1 MNLGP
6 DGTWTP
12 EEMKRA
18 QALAAV
24 LRERSSAPLLAAR
37 APGRVNLIGEHTDYS
52 NLPVLPA
59 AIDRSTVVVA
69 ARRRDGVV
77 SATNINSWF
86 TARAFEL
93 RNQIAPFE
101 AGDWGNYIKAAAQG
115 LVTYSRALG
124 RRTNLKGID
133 LIVDGQVPVAA
144 GLSSSAALTVAL
156 TLAMAAVNEIEMQQ
170 LELAQ
175 LAARSERY
183 VGTMAGGM
191 DQAASVL
198 GRRDHALF
206 IEFDPLRALPVRIAT
221 DAVLVVADS
230 LERADKSGKLRAEY
244 NRRVVECA
252 VAARL
257 IGKALGFSNIRVLGD
272 VVRLNPARSSDE
284 WIAVLDDCVNTTV
297 DGLEE
302 AARLLEVSPSGLRAD
317 LFGSGANRDAIE
329 HPARLKIRERARHVF
344 REMARVHR
352 AIAALRH
359 GDLETMGELMNESHL
374 SLALDFEV
382 STERLNRMV
391 ACARSAGGLGA
402 RLTGAGFGGSIL
414 ALCRPSKVAEVIE
427 ALDNGFYARIGVF
440 DPRAVRGVFRASSG
454 ASVIELS
461 EGSA

>member
-156 TLAMAAVNEIEMQQ
+156 TLAMAAVNEIETQQ

-191 DQAASVL
+191 DRRHRFWAGAIMRFSSSSIPCEHCRCASPQMRYWSSPTAWSARTSRESF
-198 GRRDHALF
+198 GRSTTGVWSNV
-206 IEFDPLRALPVRIAT
+206 P
-221 DAVLVVADS
+221 S
-230 LERADKSGKLRAEY
+230 
-244 NRRVVECA
+244 RR
-252 VAARL
+252 
-257 IGKALGFSNIRVLGD
+257 
-272 VVRLNPARSSDE
+272 
-284 WIAVLDDCVNTTV
+284 
-297 DGLEE
+297 
-302 AARLLEVSPSGLRAD
+302 
-317 LFGSGANRDAIE
+317 GS
-329 HPARLKIRERARHVF
+329 
-344 REMARVHR
+344 
-352 AIAALRH
+352 
-359 GDLETMGELMNESHL
+359 
-374 SLALDFEV
+374 
-382 STERLNRMV
+382 
-391 ACARSAGGLGA
+391 
-402 RLTGAGFGGSIL
+402 
-414 ALCRPSKVAEVIE
+414 
-427 ALDNGFYARIGVF
+427 
-440 DPRAVRGVFRASSG
+440 
-454 ASVIELS
+454 
-461 EGSA
+461 